1 MNKLLSKYFALFIL
15 LIIGFSA
22 LANDL
27 THKSI
32 DSDRNQTPVQ
42 STENYPETFLWKIER
57 KGIPTSYLLGT
68 IHIGK
73 EESQLPERVLSILSQ
88 TNALMTEANLL
99 PDEHDKNMV
108 LMLLFEPNKNTT
120 LSAKLGKKNF
130 SKLSN
135 YIGNIIPPELLEQFK
150 PASALMFILYSW
162 PEGYS
167 ETNGIDMLLTNEA
180 TAVNKTR
187 IFLESTEESLNLI
200 LSLPEEKVIPMI
212 ASLLDNQ
219 KELQDQSVKA
229 VDYYVNN
236 QVNELLNM
244 YNDHKKMVSYLPKKD
259 QLFWENWIFDD
270 LLIKRN
276 KKWLPILKQQID
288 KESTLIAVGALHLF
302 GEDGLINALQKAG
315 YVVTPVMP

>member
-15 LIIGFSA
+15 LIIGFPA

-32 DSDRNQTPVQ
+32 DSDRNQIPVQ
-42 STENYPETFLWKIER
+42 STVNYPETFLWKIER

-68 IHIGK
+68 VHIGK

-88 TNALMTEANLL
+88 TNALMTESSLL

-150 PASALMFILYSW
+150 PASALMFILYSR

-244 YNDHKKMVSYLPKKD
+244 FNDHKKIVSYLPKKD
-259 QLFWENWIFDD
+259 QLFWEKWLFDD
-270 LLIKRN
+270 LVIERN

-302 GEDGLINALQKAG
+302 GEDGLINVLQKAG

>member
-88 TNALMTEANLL
+88 TNALMTESSLL

-150 PASALMFILYSW
+150 PASALMFILYSR

-219 KELQDQSVKA
+219 KELQDQSVKV

-244 YNDHKKMVSYLPKKD
+244 FNDHKKIVSYLPKKD
-259 QLFWENWIFDD
+259 QLFWEKWFFDD

-302 GEDGLINALQKAG
+302 GEDGLINALQKAD

>member
-1 MNKLLSKYFALFIL
+1 MNKLLSKYFALLIL

-68 IHIGK
+68 VHIGK
-73 EESQLPERVLSILSQ
+73 EESQLPDRVIAILSQ
-88 TNALMTEANLL
+88 TNALMTEVNIL
-99 PDEHDKNMV
+99 PDEYDSAML
-108 LMLLFEPNKNTT
+108 LMSLFEPNKNTT

-135 YIGNIIPPELLEQFK
+135 YIGNTTPPGLLEHYK
-150 PASALMFILYSW
+150 PASALRSILYSR

-167 ETNGIDMLLTNEA
+167 GLNGIDFLLTNEA
-180 TAVNKTR
+180 IAVNKTR

-244 YNDHKKMVSYLPKKD
+244 FNDHKKTVSFLPKKD
-259 QLFWENWIFDD
+259 QLFWEKWFFDD

>member
-88 TNALMTEANLL
+88 TNALMTESNLL
-99 PDEHDKNMV
+99 PDEHDKNML
-108 LMLLFEPNKNTT
+108 LMLLFEHNKNTT

-135 YIGNIIPPELLEQFK
+135 YIGNTLPPELLEQFK
-150 PASALMFILYSW
+150 PASALMFILYSR

-180 TAVNKTR
+180 IAVNKTR

-219 KELQDQSVKA
+219 KELQDQSVKV

-236 QVNELLNM
+236 QVNELLKMN
-244 YNDHKKMVSYLPKKD
+244 NDHEKIISYFPKND
-259 QLFWENWIFDD
+259 QLFWEKWFFDD

-302 GEDGLINALQKAG
+302 GEDGLINALQKAD